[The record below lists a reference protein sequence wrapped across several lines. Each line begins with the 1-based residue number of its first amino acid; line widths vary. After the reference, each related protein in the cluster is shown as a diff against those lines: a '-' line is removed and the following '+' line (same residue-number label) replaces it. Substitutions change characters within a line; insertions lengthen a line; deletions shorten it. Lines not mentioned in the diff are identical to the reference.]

1 MGGLDRMVSSHKESG
16 VATGN
21 PEADSFLRSNPNAV
35 LVAVLLDQ
43 QMRAEVAFEGPYKLH
58 QRLGHLDMEKI
69 AHMDLDQLKSVFGEK
84 PAIHRFYNMMAG
96 RVQELAKAVVDRY
109 DGNAAAMWT
118 DGTSWDE
125 VAGHAGDLP
134 GFGKAKVKTLK
145 DALTLFGHRSA
156 G

>member
-1 MGGLDRMVSSHKESG
+1 MGGLDRMASSHKESG
-16 VATGN
+16 VATGS
-21 PEADSFLRSNPNAV
+21 PEADSFLRSDPNAV

-69 AHMDLDQLKSVFGEK
+69 ARMDLNRLKSVFGEK

-96 RVQELAKAVVDRY
+96 RVQDLAKAVVDRY
-109 DGNAAAMWT
+109 DGNAAKMWA

-125 VAGHAGDLP
+125 VAGRAGELP
-134 GFGKAKVKTLK
+134 GFGKAKVKTLRE
-145 DALTLFGHRSA
+145 ALALFGHREA
-156 G
+156 A